1 MNELKYQYNEDDWI
15 ILIGKQ
21 LRSSKNSK
29 TFSSKNKRLYCT
41 KLVREY
47 KEWVRPLLQAQ
58 MKKWQKMK
66 EGKNKP
72 FKLEIY
78 LYRYTKR
85 RADWCNLLQLLQDE
99 IVNAG
104 YINDDSIFHLTPII
118 KGFEIVGE
126 KQAGVIFRLI

>member
-1 MNELKYQYNEDDWI
+1 
-15 ILIGKQ
+15 
-21 LRSSKNSK
+21 
-29 TFSSKNKRLYCT
+29 
-41 KLVREY
+41 
-47 KEWVRPLLQAQ
+47 
-58 MKKWQKMK
+58 MK

-104 YINDDSIFHLTPII
+104 YINDDSIFDLTPII